1 MPIKKPCSKRDKLT
15 DKEDAFCRE
24 YVVDF
29 NGTQAVIR
37 AGYSKKNARQR
48 ASQLVSKV
56 YIQERIAILKA
67 ELAKT
72 TEISAERVLKEIHK
86 TAFFNIKDA
95 MEWDG
100 GVLRLKSF
108 EDLPDDITANIS
120 SMKQNSDGSVE
131 VKFYCKQKATDGL
144 AKYFELYKDQVK
156 SENAVTIMNVFASP
170 DRKADGLLDPKFA
183 EKHVAKQ

>member
-1 MPIKKPCSKRDKLT
+1 M
-15 DKEDAFCRE
+15 
-24 YVVDF
+24 VDF
-29 NGTQAVIR
+29 NATQASIR
-37 AGYSKKNARQR
+37 AGYSKKTAEVIGCEN
-48 ASQLVSKV
+48 LMKP
-56 YIQERIAILKA
+56 YIMEHIAILKA
-67 ELAKT
+67 KLAKKN
-72 TEISAERVLKEIHK
+72 EISAERVLKEIHK

-95 MEWDG
+95 MEWKD
-100 GVLRLKSF
+100 GVLRLKNF
-108 EDLPDDITANIS
+108 KELPDDITANIS

-156 SENAVTIMNVFASP
+156 SENAVTIMNVYASP